1 MFLLWDRHLYS
12 RILYEGSD
20 TVCHILSF
28 AFSLSVTILR
38 FIHGLY
44 ISWFFPFFFKKKLPN
59 STLLLGHSI
68 VCLFVVAIDTW
79 DAELRLKG
87 EGGGIFLSSEMH
99 SVSWND
105 ATLHSECV

>member
-38 FIHGLY
+38 VIHGLY
-44 ISWFFPFFFKKKLPN
+44 IGWFFLFFLKLPN

-68 VCLFVVAIDTW
+68 VCLSVVTIDTW
-79 DAELRLKG
+79 DAELRLRG

-99 SVSWND
+99 SVSCND